1 MPAPHVV
8 VKDSP
13 ADPTLVAA
21 TGKEGRFSLRFPPPG
36 GYVMYLLGV
45 HHEAF
50 GELPLA
56 AQGPF
61 PVERYEKYAG
71 EGFQIFGLSFRKRE
85 RAATVPFREEES
97 EN

>member
-1 MPAPHVV
+1 
-8 VKDSP
+8 
-13 ADPTLVAA
+13 
-21 TGKEGRFSLRFPPPG
+21 
-36 GYVMYLLGV
+36 MYLLGV

-71 EGFQIFGLSFRKRE
+71 EGFQIFSLSFL
-85 RAATVPFREEES
+85 P
-97 EN
+97 

>member
-1 MPAPHVV
+1 
-8 VKDSP
+8 
-13 ADPTLVAA
+13 
-21 TGKEGRFSLRFPPPG
+21 
-36 GYVMYLLGV
+36 MYLLGV

-56 AQGPF
+56 VQGPF

-71 EGFQIFGLSFRKRE
+71 EGFQIFSPFLLKRE
-85 RAATVPFREEES
+85 RAAIVSFREEES